1 MGKFDGMLICSDYD
15 WTFFGQGA
23 EIENAKAVRYFA
35 ENGGK
40 FTFATG
46 RTVDFM
52 RKNPYF
58 DIINAPACLFNGA
71 LVYDYTCEKILRE
84 RRLPYGVKEFTEAL
98 PNDLSGFCKTVVY
111 CDAFEKES
119 EYNSFT
125 AAAADLGDFKPLK
138 ILCVFETPEAA
149 LNFKAKCEA
158 LSFFCKSTYISRS
171 WGPGVEFN
179 AADGTKGD
187 AAVFIKEH
195 LGGINTLIG
204 IGDYENDLPLIEYA
218 DIGAAV
224 GNAVECLKQK
234 ADIVTVPCE
243 KYGLKELI
251 NILEGKA

>member
-15 WTFFGQGA
+15 WTFFGGGA
-23 EIENAKAVRYFA
+23 ETENARAVRYFT
-35 ENGGK
+35 ENGGR

-58 DIINAPACLFNGA
+58 DIVNAPACLFNGA
-71 LVYDYTCEKILRE
+71 LVYDYASEKILRE
-84 RRLPYGVKEFTEAL
+84 RRLPYGVKEFTKAL
-98 PNDLSGFCKTVVY
+98 PNGLSGFRKTVIY
-111 CDAFEKES
+111 GDAFEREA
-119 EYNSFT
+119 EYNSFAE
-125 AAAADLGDFKPLK
+125 AAEDLGDFKPLK
-138 ILCVFETPEAA
+138 ILCVFEAPEAS
-149 LNFKAKCEA
+149 LSFKAECEA
-158 LSFFCKSTYISRS
+158 LSFFGEGTYISRS

-187 AAVFIKEH
+187 AAVFIKKH
-195 LGGINTLIG
+195 LGNINTLIG
-204 IGDYENDLPLIEYA
+204 IGDYENDLPLVEYA

-224 GNAVECLKQK
+224 GNAVDCLKQK

-251 NILEGKA
+251 NNLEGKA